1 MEREHQEVARLKNEA
16 NLIIQLLEV
25 KDIIPIAK
33 KPVLTLEFKDLGL
46 DANELREI
54 EFTATGKS
62 DAGIEF
68 YAWNFAY
75 EEEAGFK
82 ADVMID
88 KEGKQTHKFRA
99 GNHSIAVKV
108 VDNDG
113 LESLEVVK
121 LKVNGVVK
129 VSE

>member
-1 MEREHQEVARLKNEA
+1 
-16 NLIIQLLEV
+16 
-25 KDIIPIAK
+25 
-33 KPVLTLEFKDLGL
+33 
-46 DANELREI
+46 
-54 EFTATGKS
+54 
-62 DAGIEF
+62 
-68 YAWNFAY
+68 
-75 EEEAGFK
+75 
-82 ADVMID
+82 MID